1 MGSHSETIQ
10 IDYDPTKIS
19 YNELLAVFWDSHNPT
34 FEPLSQQYMSIIF
47 YHNNEQKILALQT
60 KELEEARRGRTIKTL
75 IAPFSK
81 FYLAEDYHQKYYLQH
96 DNILM
101 KEFDIIYPA
110 VKDFINSTAAARV
123 NGYAGGYGTL
133 ATLQKELDSLGL
145 SVAGSSRLL
154 EIADRGLKPG
164 CVIS

>member
-47 YHNNEQKILALQT
+47 YHNKEQKILALQT

-75 IAPFSK
+75 IAPFSE
-81 FYLAEDYHQKYYLQH
+81 FYLAEDYHQKYYLQQ

-101 KEFDIIYPA
+101 KEFDIMYPA
-110 VKDFINSTAAARV
+110 AKDFINSTAAARV
-123 NGYAGGYGTL
+123 NGYVGGYGTS

-145 SVAGSSRLL
+145 STTGISRLL

-164 CVIS
+164 CVIT